1 MITAKMQGRRLV
13 LTVETEEG
21 EPPVEP
27 FYISPMGAKAGRELS
42 VRYLYTSE
50 GLPIEDGDVAADMVR
65 AVGQENYDRADEE
78 LSQNEG
84 ELILRAAYFW
94 QSVGGMD
101 AVHTLLEVDASG
113 EQGGPDSRGK
123 ALAAFRL
130 RMVPL
135 LSQIKH
141 HLESAIRTR
150 AASTPATDTRSGSE
164 SSGSKPGEQPNS
176 GPQSTPDQPPTP
188 SPASSPATSD

>member
-1 MITAKMQGRRLV
+1 MITAQLQGRRLV
-13 LTVETEEG
+13 LTVETEDD
-21 EPPVEP
+21 EPDIAP
-27 FYISPMGAKAGRELS
+27 FVVSPMGAKAGRELS
-42 VRYLYTSE
+42 VRYLFTTE
-50 GLPIEDGDVAADMVR
+50 GLPIENGDVAADMV
-65 AVGQENYDRADEE
+65 AAFGQENYDRADEE

-94 QSVGGMD
+94 QSVGGLD
-101 AVHTLLEVDASG
+101 AVRALLEVDDSG

-135 LSQIKH
+135 LSQIRH
-141 HLESAIRTR
+141 ALESARRTL
-150 AASTPATDTRSGSE
+150 AESTPATDTQSGSE
-164 SSGSKPGEQPNS
+164 TSEKQPGEQPS
-176 GPQSTPDQPPTP
+176 SEPQSTPATPQQP